1 MIFGF
6 HKKAKENLSFEHHH
20 YFRIMVTTL
29 TPVICESAPAAAA
42 SYSHAMKVNNLIFL
56 SGQIPVTPDNKLVE
70 GSIADKA
77 EQVIQN
83 IKNVLEAS
91 NSSLDRVVKVNIFL
105 ADINHFAEF
114 NSVYAKYFNTHK
126 PARSCFAVAALPLG
140 VDMEMEAIAA
150 ERD

>member
-1 MIFGF
+1 
-6 HKKAKENLSFEHHH
+6 
-20 YFRIMVTTL
+20 MVTTL

-126 PARSCFAVAALPLG
+126 PARSCVAVAALPLG
-140 VDMEMEAIAA
+140 VDLSLIHI
-150 ERD
+150 

>member
-1 MIFGF
+1 
-6 HKKAKENLSFEHHH
+6 
-20 YFRIMVTTL
+20 MVTTL

-91 NSSLDRVVKVNIFL
+91 NSSLDRVVKLTFSWQISITLLSLTPFTPSTSILTNL
-105 ADINHFAEF
+105 PDH
-114 NSVYAKYFNTHK
+114 
-126 PARSCFAVAALPLG
+126 ALLLQHCH
-140 VDMEMEAIAA
+140 
-150 ERD
+150 

>member
-1 MIFGF
+1 
-6 HKKAKENLSFEHHH
+6 
-20 YFRIMVTTL
+20 MVTTL

-91 NSSLDRVVKVNIFL
+91 NSSLDRVVKVNIVL
-105 ADINHFAEF
+105 ADINHFADL

-126 PARSCFAVAALPLG
+126 PARSCVAVAALPLG

>member
-1 MIFGF
+1 MIFDF
-6 HKKAKENLSFEHHH
+6 HKKAKENLPFEHHH

-114 NSVYAKYFNTHK
+114 NSIYAKYFNTHK
-126 PARSCFAVAALPLG
+126 PARSCVAVAALPLG